1 MLARFIILILDWF
14 YPLFKRLMPRQTF
27 YYAACGGGNTLLG
40 LLIFF
45 VCENY
50 VFDKQPVDFVLFVLK
65 SHKAAMVASFLF
77 SFPTGFYLAKNVV
90 FSGSTM
96 RGRHQ
101 LFRYFVTNMVSLLLN
116 YINLTVMVDWLA
128 FYPTIAQIINTV
140 IVVIFSY
147 LLQKHFAF
155 RRNKHAFTSKTV

>member
-1 MLARFIILILDWF
+1 MLAKFITQILDWI
-14 YPLFKRLMPRQTF
+14 YPLFRRLMPKQTF
-27 YYAACGGGNTLLG
+27 YYAACGGGNTILG
-40 LLIFF
+40 LVIFF

-50 VFDKQPVDFVLFVLK
+50 VFDKQPVDLVLVVLK

-96 RGRHQ
+96 RGHQ
-101 LFRYFVTNMVSLLLN
+101 QLIRYFITNIVSLLLN
-116 YINLTVMVDWLA
+116 YINLTVLVDWLQ
-128 FYPTIAQIINTV
+128 FYPTIAQVINTI

-155 RRNKHAFTSKTV
+155 RKKKHPTTL